1 MSVIYLLAE
10 YPTIQK
16 KIQDEIDDV
25 IGEREAHVTD
35 RHSCPL
41 TEAFLLETLRYIA
54 HTPLA
59 IPHYTS
65 ETCTIRGHTIEKGT
79 TVIFF
84 D

>member
-10 YPTIQK
+10 FPIIQK

-59 IPHYTS
+59 IPHYAS
-65 ETCTIRGHTIEKGT
+65 ETCSIRGHTIEQGT
-79 TVIFF
+79 TVIFL